1 MRAEKKDRA
10 EALSA
15 GRKGDG
21 TRRKLR
27 GRRSEKK
34 EERESAKK
42 KEKGSFRQEGGTVE
56 GVEKSTRRIRE
67 GAHEVTDTLLATL
80 CSQARAMKYSDE
92 MPS

>member
-1 MRAEKKDRA
+1 MR
-10 EALSA
+10 
-15 GRKGDG
+15 
-21 TRRKLR
+21 
-27 GRRSEKK
+27 
-34 EERESAKK
+34 ERESAKKERKK

-80 CSQARAMKYSDE
+80 CSRARAMKYSDE